1 MEEKSCGSIIY
12 RKDESDAYKYLII
25 LHAVNR
31 GGHWDFPKGKV
42 EQGESEKETALR
54 EVLEETG
61 LSISMKNDFR
71 EEVTYEPAP
80 NVMKT
85 VVFFLAHPDN
95 MRITLAK
102 EEIEDFEWLS
112 YEEALQQLT
121 FQNAKDLLQKAHK
134 YLLEQ

>member
-12 RKDESDAYKYLII
+12 RKDENDTYLYLVI
-25 LHAVNR
+25 LHTVSR

-42 EQGESEKETALR
+42 EDGESEKETALR

-71 EEVTYEPAP
+71 EEVKYSPAP

-85 VVFFLAHPDN
+85 VVFFLAHPDT
-95 MRITLAK
+95 MRITLS
-102 EEIEDFEWLS
+102 EEELEDFEWLS
-112 YEEALQQLT
+112 YDEALRQLT
-121 FQNAKDLLQKAHK
+121 FQNAKDLLNKANTFLNK
-134 YLLEQ
+134 K